1 MDRGAGRGTIICD
14 DITPIGFYITC
25 GMVKISDNSIRSL
38 VGVEIVPTEISVRSG
53 TGAHRHSEFA
63 ALTRSEVHGK
73 FQSMHILHTILIKGS
88 ISLTLVMTEIDIS
101 FRDSICRSSR
111 SSIGF
116 KVGNLVEF

>member
-1 MDRGAGRGTIICD
+1 
-14 DITPIGFYITC
+14 
-25 GMVKISDNSIRSL
+25 MVKISGNSIRSL

-53 TGAHRHSEFA
+53 TGAHRHFEFA

-88 ISLTLVMTEIDIS
+88 ISLTRVMTEIDIS
-101 FRDSICRSSR
+101 FRDNICRSSR